1 MKITPFL
8 MFTGQADE
16 AIGLYTSL
24 FPRSS
29 VIRMERYKQGEHGK
43 EGTVKTAVF
52 EINGTQ
58 VMCID
63 SPVPHAF
70 SFTPSFSLFVDC
82 DSQEE
87 LNRLFQELSTGGKVM
102 MPLGNYGFSQW
113 FGWTSDRF
121 GVSWQLN
128 LP

>member
-8 MFTGQADE
+8 MFTGKAEE
-16 AIGLYTSL
+16 AIHFYTSL
-24 FPRSS
+24 FPQSGVVRL
-29 VIRMERYKQGEHGK
+29 ERYNKGEHGK

-52 EINGTQ
+52 EINGAQ

-63 SPVPHAF
+63 SPVPHGF
-70 SFTPSFSLFVDC
+70 TFTPSFSLFVDC

-87 LNRLFQELSTGGKVM
+87 LDRLFQELSTGGQVM
-102 MPLGNYGFSQW
+102 MPLGNYGFSKW